1 MRLHRITL
9 TNFRSFKGEQT
20 FKFPDQPGLYFMQ
33 GVNEAEPRLEA
44 NGAGKTTI
52 WDALTWC
59 AFGKTSRGLKAGDVC
74 NWDAGK
80 GTKVEVAFDEGDN
93 LSLKVMTR
101 TWSPNSWTLKD
112 LFGNTTDLTKDA
124 SNPMLAKL
132 KLDFSPF
139 LNSILTAQGQPM
151 FLDQKHDVKAALFS
165 DVMGLDRW
173 LDYSGK
179 ASKKAS
185 TQDGISRGYEREI
198 ARVKGHL
205 ESLQGQDHI
214 VGLEQ
219 WEALQKK
226 ALQAVEQDYLREMA
240 KSHALKKDIPVL
252 QKHVDEDQARV
263 REARDFVE
271 ESKLDLAEMRE
282 HARLAG
288 LDEVEARVKYEHAKD
303 HNLAFDGGVCPTC
316 DQKVDLK
323 ALARKGIVEEDETRK
338 VWLKAKKALDD
349 ADENV
354 RRSLKDLDHDE
365 DALETETARLLV
377 SNNKLK
383 EAQRNHQFCER
394 ALDQLE
400 EKAEELQREI
410 NPFAELEAK
419 AREEGERLRDELAAL
434 QRRLDDSNGRYSL
447 FSFWVRGFKELRL
460 QLIAEALTELELEVN
475 SCVTSLGLVDWELHF
490 EVDRV
495 TKGGSVQRG
504 FNVFV
509 GSPHNSA
516 PVPWEAWSG
525 GEAQRLRLAA
535 TMGLAN
541 LIRSRSGT
549 TLNLEVWDEPSNGLS
564 AQGIKDLLESLASR
578 ARRESR
584 QIWIVDHMAHSF
596 GDFAGGATI
605 TKTAS
610 GSKLKQY

>member
-1 MRLHRITL
+1 MKLHRITI

-20 FKFPDQPGLYFMQ
+20 FRFPDQPGLYFMQ

-52 WDALTWC
+52 WEALTWVL
-59 AFGKTSRGLKAGDVC
+59 FGKTSRGLKAGDVC

-80 GTKVEVAFDEGDN
+80 GTKVELAFDEGDN
-93 LSLKVMTR
+93 LSLQVMTR
-101 TWSPNSWTLKD
+101 TWSPNSWTLQD
-112 LFGNTTDLTKDA
+112 LFGNTTDLTRDQ
-124 SNPMLAKL
+124 SNPVLARL

-173 LDYSGK
+173 LDYSTK

-185 TQDGISRGYEREI
+185 AQDAVSRGYERDLS
-198 ARVKGHL
+198 RTKGQL
-205 ESLQGQDHI
+205 ESLQGQDH
-214 VGLEQ
+214 VVSLEQ

-226 ALQAVEQDYLREMA
+226 ALDAVARDYERELQ
-240 KSHALKKDIPVL
+240 KSADLKKQMPAL
-252 QKHVDEDQARV
+252 QKDVDEDHAAV

-271 ESKLDLAEMRE
+271 GAKLDLRDMKE
-282 HARLAG
+282 HARKAG
-288 LDEVEARVKYEHAKD
+288 LDEMEARTNYQHAKG
-303 HNLAFDGGVCPTC
+303 HNDALDGGSCPTC
-316 DQKVDLK
+316 GQSIAKVSKAVFADQATMK
-323 ALARKGIVEEDETRK
+323 K
-338 VWLKAKKALDD
+338 VWEKAKTRSDD
-349 ADENV
+349 AEENV
-354 RRSLKDLDHDE
+354 RRAEKDLDKDE
-365 DALETETARLLV
+365 DELETETARLLV
-377 SNNKLK
+377 STNKLK
-383 EAQRNHQFCER
+383 DAQRNLQFCER
-394 ALDQLE
+394 NLDTLE
-400 EKAEELQREI
+400 EKAEELQREV
-410 NPFAELEAK
+410 NPFAELETK
-419 AREEGERLRDELAAL
+419 ARREIERLSDEMSAL
-434 QRRLDDSNGRYSL
+434 QRCLDDSNGRYSL

-475 SCVTSLGLVDWELHF
+475 SCVTALGLVDWELLF
-490 EVDRV
+490 EVDRM

-549 TLNLEVWDEPSNGLS
+549 QINLEVWDEPSNGLS
-564 AQGIKDLLESLASR
+564 AQGIKDLLESLANR

-584 QIWIVDHMAHSF
+584 QIWVVDHMAHSF